1 MWPSVV
7 VASQRSPDTF
17 LPFLAGAG
25 HSRGRS
31 VGVGAKLA
39 EVAPVGNGGQFE
51 TLRVHRRPPYGG
63 MRASA
68 ALAIRSLVGEF
79 DSEPGF
85 GSLFDVIDRDS
96 GG

>member
-1 MWPSVV
+1 MWPSVL

-31 VGVGAKLA
+31 AVDAKLA

-51 TLRVHRRPPYGG
+51 NAESSSTTAPWG

-79 DSEPGF
+79 DSKPGF

>member
-1 MWPSVV
+1 MI
-7 VASQRSPDTF
+7 
-17 LPFLAGAG
+17 
-25 HSRGRS
+25 
-31 VGVGAKLA
+31 VGVA
-39 EVAPVGNGGQFE
+39 EVALVGNGGRLE

-68 ALAIRSLVGEF
+68 GLAIRSLVGEF